1 MKLVE
6 KIDEVE
12 LPEYVTKTM
21 FDCFEQQIFTICQ
34 FYRNEIWK
42 LFLKQEFKA
51 NDTIGLRLNNAY
63 TFKPHVR
70 LCAKDIYNIS
80 IEPFTDSNENI
91 QSNSGLTLIEITSS
105 AYKYTADIEKEG
117 SHNCIICGEKNDSY
131 VINDNYYNVKSEL
144 FDKESID
151 RGITLKYSVIV
162 GAYNEDDI
170 ADELISFFSVN
181 LYDEYKKIQNSLSV
195 EYDYANELID
205 YFTTLYRC
213 CNKIAVVIRNI
224 DRTEDAAFLEACADI
239 IDKHVLNIQN
249 SVYGI
254 VKSVLRGNEIN
265 YLSMIERMSKHDKD
279 MLIIQNVID
288 EISNILNEKESVIDK
303 VKNQIKQ
310 YENDMDEIESININ
324 DSVYDVHDKLTILF
338 LLNFFEENNSN
349 ICIEYDEIAGMDKYI
364 EFLVLVYK
372 KILETSM

>member
-151 RGITLKYSVIV
+151 RGITLKY
-162 GAYNEDDI
+162 G
-170 ADELISFFSVN
+170 L
-181 LYDEYKKIQNSLSV
+181 L
-195 EYDYANELID
+195 
-205 YFTTLYRC
+205 
-213 CNKIAVVIRNI
+213 
-224 DRTEDAAFLEACADI
+224 
-239 IDKHVLNIQN
+239 
-249 SVYGI
+249 
-254 VKSVLRGNEIN
+254 
-265 YLSMIERMSKHDKD
+265 
-279 MLIIQNVID
+279 
-288 EISNILNEKESVIDK
+288 
-303 VKNQIKQ
+303 KN
-310 YENDMDEIESININ
+310 
-324 DSVYDVHDKLTILF
+324 
-338 LLNFFEENNSN
+338 
-349 ICIEYDEIAGMDKYI
+349 
-364 EFLVLVYK
+364 
-372 KILETSM
+372 